1 LPRGGKTPYTQS
13 KESIMFV
20 LTGKVAIVTG
30 ASRGIGEAIA
40 LAFSQAG
47 AAVVLTSRK
56 LENVEPVAEKI
67 QAAGG
72 QALALQAHAGVQA
85 NAESVVQQ
93 TLERFGR
100 VDIAVNNAGTNP
112 HFGPILT
119 AEESQWDKIFEV
131 NVKGYFFMAKAVAPV
146 MKKQG
151 GGKIINLAS
160 VAGINPGP
168 MMGAYSTSKAAV
180 IMLTKVLALELAAD
194 NIQVN
199 AIAPGFV
206 RTRFSAALWSNPEL
220 KQMLERST
228 PQGRIAEPEEV
239 AGAAVYLAS
248 DASNFT
254 TGSVL
259 VVDGGY
265 LLGSNNAYTF

>member
-1 LPRGGKTPYTQS
+1 
-13 KESIMFV
+13 
-20 LTGKVAIVTG
+20 
-30 ASRGIGEAIA
+30 
-40 LAFSQAG
+40 
-47 AAVVLTSRK
+47 
-56 LENVEPVAEKI
+56 
-67 QAAGG
+67 
-72 QALALQAHAGVQA
+72 
-85 NAESVVQQ
+85 
-93 TLERFGR
+93 
-100 VDIAVNNAGTNP
+100 
-112 HFGPILT
+112 
-119 AEESQWDKIFEV
+119 
-131 NVKGYFFMAKAVAPV
+131 
-146 MKKQG
+146 
-151 GGKIINLAS
+151 
-160 VAGINPGP
+160 
-168 MMGAYSTSKAAV
+168 MMGVYSTSKAAV

-206 RTRFSAALWSNPEL
+206 RTRFSAALWSNHEL

>member
-1 LPRGGKTPYTQS
+1 
-13 KESIMFV
+13 MFN

-56 LENVEPVAEKI
+56 LENVIPVADKI
-67 QAAGG
+67 QATGG
-72 QALALQAHAGVQA
+72 RALAVQAHAGVSA
-85 NAESVVQQ
+85 NTEAVIQQ
-93 TLERFGR
+93 TLEKFGR
-100 VDIAVNNAGTNP
+100 VDVAVNNAGTNP

-131 NVKGYFFMAKAVAPV
+131 NVKGYFFLAKAVAPV
-146 MKKQG
+146 MKQQG
-151 GGKIINLAS
+151 GGKIINMAS
-160 VAGINPGP
+160 VAGLNPGP
-168 MMGAYSTSKAAV
+168 MMGVYSTSKAAI
-180 IMLTKVLALELAAD
+180 IMLTKVLAAELAAD

-206 RTRFSAALWSNPEL
+206 RTKFSAALWSNPQL
-220 KQMLERST
+220 NQIIERNT
-228 PQGRIAEPEEV
+228 PQGRFANPEEV

-248 DASNFT
+248 EASSFT

-259 VVDGGY
+259 VVDGGFS
-265 LLGSNNAYTF
+265 LGSNDWLNLR

>member
-1 LPRGGKTPYTQS
+1 
-13 KESIMFV
+13 MFD

-47 AAVVLTSRK
+47 AAVTLTSRK
-56 LENVEPVAEKI
+56 LENVVPVADKI

-72 QALALQAHAGVQA
+72 QALALQAHAGISA
-85 NAESVVQQ
+85 NAETVVQQ
-93 TLERFGR
+93 TLEKFGR
-100 VDIAVNNAGTNP
+100 VDVAVNNAGTNP

-131 NVKGYFFMAKAVAPV
+131 NVKGYFFLAKAVAPV
-146 MKKQG
+146 MKLQG

-160 VAGINPGP
+160 VAGLNPGP
-168 MMGAYSTSKAAV
+168 MMGVYSTSKAAV

-206 RTRFSAALWSNPEL
+206 RTKFSAALWSNPQLE
-220 KQMLERST
+220 QILERST
-228 PQGRIAEPEEV
+228 PQGRIANPEEI

-248 DASNFT
+248 DSSSFT

-259 VVDGGY
+259 VVDGGFS
-265 LLGSNNAYTF
+265 LGSNDFFNFR

>member
-1 LPRGGKTPYTQS
+1 
-13 KESIMFV
+13 MFD

-40 LAFSQAG
+40 MALSQAG
-47 AAVVLTSRK
+47 AAVALTSRK
-56 LENVEPVAEKI
+56 LENVVPVAEKI

-72 QALALQAHAGVQA
+72 QALALQAHAGLSA
-85 NAESVVQQ
+85 NAETVVLQ
-93 TLERFGR
+93 TLDMFGR
-100 VDIAVNNAGTNP
+100 VDVVVNNAGTNP

-119 AEESQWDKIFEV
+119 AEESQWDKIFQV
-131 NVKGYFFMAKAVAPV
+131 NVKGYFFLVKAVAPV
-146 MKKQG
+146 MKRQG

-160 VAGINPGP
+160 VAGLNPGP
-168 MMGAYSTSKAAV
+168 MMGVYSTSKAAV

-206 RTRFSAALWSNPEL
+206 RTKFSAALWSNPEL
-220 KQMLERST
+220 KKSLERST
-228 PQGRIAEPEEV
+228 PQGRIANPEEV

-248 DASNFT
+248 DASSFT

-259 VVDGGY
+259 VVDGGF
-265 LLGSNNAYTF
+265 LLGSNDFFNFR